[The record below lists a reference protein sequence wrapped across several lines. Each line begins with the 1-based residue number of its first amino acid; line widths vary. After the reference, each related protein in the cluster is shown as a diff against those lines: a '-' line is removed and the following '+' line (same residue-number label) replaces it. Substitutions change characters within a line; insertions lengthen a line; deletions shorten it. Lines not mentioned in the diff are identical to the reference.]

1 MWDPTHSNC
10 HDTPVPN
17 SGDLVTDLVYPD
29 PLGNLG
35 PLTVFL
41 SLSVLDCDSHSH
53 SAWSDRVPVSVGKP
67 QLPWHAYP
75 LRVWLRVGGQYSIGL
90 GVVVA
95 SGRQPEVPQL

>member
-41 SLSVLDCDSHSH
+41 SLSVLDCDVIVT
-53 SAWSDRVPVSVGKP
+53 VPGQIGCPSVWGSP
-67 QLPWHAYP
+67 SYHGMPTHLGYG
-75 LRVWLRVGGQYSIGL
+75 LRVGGQYSIGL